1 MVSVVPDSTGPNSA
15 GASQPAGPNI
25 VPRHVAIT
33 MDGNGRWAAA
43 RGLARSA
50 GHRAGLDPVRMCIQ
64 ECARHKVQALTLFAF
79 SSENWRRPIEEV
91 ASLMGLFVDALDRE
105 IAELHAKGV
114 RVRFIGDRQTLS
126 VRLQTRIAEAEARTG
141 NNPGLKLQIAMSYG
155 GRWDIVQA
163 AQKLAKQSA
172 SGALR
177 PQDID
182 EERFGNELQLA
193 GLPDAELLI
202 RTGGEQRI
210 SNFLLWSAAYAE
222 LFFTDRLWPDF
233 SVTDLEAALSFFS
246 GRQRRFGL
254 TGEQVAPAPASA
266 ASGSRE
272 S

>member
-1 MVSVVPDSTGPNSA
+1 MVSAVPH
-15 GASQPAGPNI
+15 I

-50 GHRAGLDPVRMCIQ
+50 GHKAGLDPIRMCVQ
-64 ECARHKVQALTLFAF
+64 ECSRRKVIALTIFAF

-91 ASLMGLFVDALDRE
+91 ASLMGLFVEAIDRE
-105 IAELHAKGV
+105 LEELHTN
-114 RVRFIGDRQTLS
+114 RVKIRFIGDRQSLS
-126 VRLQTRIAEAEARTG
+126 VRLQARIAAAEQRTG
-141 NNPGLKLQIAMSYG
+141 GNEGLCLQIAMSYG

-163 AQKLAKQSA
+163 AQKLASESA

-182 EERFGNELQLA
+182 EERFASHLQLA

-210 SNFLLWSAAYAE
+210 SNFLLWNAAYAE
-222 LFFTDRLWPDF
+222 LFFTDRLWPEFDAKE
-233 SVTDLEAALSFFS
+233 LEAAFTFFAS
-246 GRQRRFGL
+246 RQRRFGQ
-254 TGEQVAPAPASA
+254 TGEQVATPEAPGA
-266 ASGSRE
+266 GSSR

>member
-1 MVSVVPDSTGPNSA
+1 MVSAVPH
-15 GASQPAGPNI
+15 I

-50 GHRAGLDPVRMCIQ
+50 GHKAGLDPVRMCIQ
-64 ECARHKVQALTLFAF
+64 ECTRRKVTALTLFAF
-79 SSENWRRPIEEV
+79 SSENWRRPVEEV
-91 ASLMGLFVDALDRE
+91 ASLMGLFVEALDRE
-105 IAELHAKGV
+105 IAELHSNGV

-126 VRLQTRIAEAEARTG
+126 VRLQARIAAAEERTG
-141 NNPGLKLQIAMSYG
+141 ANDGLRLQIAMSYG
-155 GRWDIVQA
+155 GRWDIIQA
-163 AQKLAKQSA
+163 AQKLAKESA

-182 EERFGNELQLA
+182 EERFASHLQLA

-210 SNFLLWSAAYAE
+210 SNFLLWNAAYAE

-233 SVTDLEAALSFFS
+233 NTNDLEAALAYFAT
-246 GRQRRFGL
+246 RQRRFGL
-254 TGEQVAPAPASA
+254 TGEQVNSASPGASESSA
-266 ASGSRE
+266 ASASGKRS
-272 S
+272 